1 MEAYS
6 MDHSMRRQEKR
17 FSEERSYEILREA
30 DYGILSTVSKEGIP
44 YGVPLN
50 FVLSN
55 GDIYFHSASEGHKVD
70 NLEAN
75 PEVAFCVVGET
86 KILPESF
93 DTSYESVI
101 VFGIAEEVH
110 AAKKRRALEAL
121 LKKFSPDFYE
131 RGLKFIEDN
140 LDRVRVFKIS
150 IERITGKA
158 NS

>member
-1 MEAYS
+1 
-6 MDHSMRRQEKR
+6 MDHPMRRREKR
-17 FSEERSYEILREA
+17 LSEERSYEILQEA

-55 GDIYFHSASEGHKVD
+55 EDIYFHSASEGHKID

-75 PEVAFCVVGET
+75 PEVSFSVVGEA

-101 VFGIAEEVH
+101 VFGIAEEVYE
-110 AAKKRRALEAL
+110 AKKRRALEAL
-121 LKKFSPDFYE
+121 LEKFSPDFYE
-131 RGLKFIEDN
+131 RGLKFIEDY
-140 LDRVRVFKIS
+140 LDIVRVFKIS